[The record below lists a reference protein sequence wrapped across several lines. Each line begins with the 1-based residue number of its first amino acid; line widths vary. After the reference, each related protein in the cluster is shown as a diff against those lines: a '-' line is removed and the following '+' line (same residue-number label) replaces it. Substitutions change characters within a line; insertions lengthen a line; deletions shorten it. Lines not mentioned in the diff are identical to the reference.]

1 MDLSIP
7 LQDALLSS
15 PMPRISQQ
23 AGAPFLGPITLN
35 SLLHKTSSPSPQQTC
50 NIVPKDSHLLSMK
63 KAVGYIGCWEE
74 VLECSIIFQ
83 LSLDIFTAVSSSIH
97 LLRPIVRAL
106 PFLASPEAEA
116 DNWEEHMDAQ
126 QEIRGLYLLEETE
139 TLYVLIYL
147 TPKAPLSA
155 VWGDPCSPA
164 MREIDI
170 SSAAAACPVHK
181 DWSLSWSLLV
191 QLGSFPQI
199 CAGLSMTY
207 LYRAMHSLRMFSKE
221 GWEGWWQQELSDGD
235 CFDK

>member
-1 MDLSIP
+1 MDLSIA

-15 PMPRISQQ
+15 PMPRVSQQ
-23 AGAPFLGPITLN
+23 AGAPFLGFITLN
-35 SLLHKTSSPSPQQTC
+35 SLLHKASSPSPRTDMQHCSKGQPFAVHEKSCRIYWLLGRSFGVLHHIPAVTR
-50 NIVPKDSHLLSMK
+50 HLHS
-63 KAVGYIGCWEE
+63 C
-74 VLECSIIFQ
+74 
-83 LSLDIFTAVSSSIH
+83 SSSIH

-126 QEIRGLYLLEETE
+126 QEMRSLYLLEETE

-181 DWSLSWSLLV
+181 DWSLAWSLLV
-191 QLGSFPQI
+191 QLGSFLQI

-221 GWEGWWQQELSDGD
+221 GWEGWRQQELSDGD